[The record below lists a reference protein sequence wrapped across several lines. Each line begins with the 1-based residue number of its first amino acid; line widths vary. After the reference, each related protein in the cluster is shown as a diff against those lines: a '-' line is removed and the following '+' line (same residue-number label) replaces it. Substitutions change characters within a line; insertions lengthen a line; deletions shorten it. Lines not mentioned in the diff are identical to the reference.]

1 MRSLN
6 QADFERY
13 RLLFGLSATRK
24 KVAEAKRIISQA
36 FADAPVSRWYV
47 ACSFGKD
54 SMVLQHL
61 VREINPDVTV
71 VFIDDQ
77 ASYTSFDYG
86 LIKSYAQAIRNFIH
100 LKWDKVALIQ
110 QENDIYQNGKATL
123 YQTMFEP
130 LFAWLKAEPHDGLFM
145 GLRKEESA
153 GRLFSM
159 AKHGAIHQYQTGA
172 QKGSWRCVP
181 LQNWAVDQV
190 GAYLIGHD
198 LPILDIYLKMGFEA
212 RSGVFGSSNAHLGR
226 IAYLR
231 QHCPADYERYISI
244 VPDARN
250 YT

>member
-1 MRSLN
+1 MRPLN

-24 KVAEAKRIISQA
+24 KVAEAKRIINQA
-36 FADAPVSRWYV
+36 FADAHASRWYV

-54 SMVLQHL
+54 SMALQHL
-61 VREINPDVTV
+61 VRGINPDVTV

-77 ASYTSFDYG
+77 ASYTPFDYA
-86 LIKSYAQAIRNFIH
+86 LIKNYSQAIPNFIH
-100 LKWDKVALIQ
+100 LRWDKVAYMQ
-110 QENDIYQNGKATL
+110 DNDNPYPRGNL
-123 YQTMFEP
+123 HQTMFEP

-145 GLRKEESA
+145 GLRKEESV